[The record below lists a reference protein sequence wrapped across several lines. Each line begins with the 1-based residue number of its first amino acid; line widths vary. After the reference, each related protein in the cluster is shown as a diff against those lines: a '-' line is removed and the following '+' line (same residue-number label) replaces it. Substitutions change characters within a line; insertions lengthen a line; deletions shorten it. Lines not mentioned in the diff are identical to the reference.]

1 MQNIYDFISKNLKT
15 IVIIVG
21 FLVSFYVQSV
31 TNTQTISELKTQCI
45 GLEIRLSKQ
54 DEQINTL
61 KIDRAAYQ
69 STVEQVSLV
78 REDIKELRTDVK
90 ELLKKR

>member
-1 MQNIYDFISKNLKT
+1 MQNVYDFVTKNLKT
-15 IVIIVG
+15 IILIIG

-31 TNTQTISELKTQCI
+31 TNTQTISELKVQCST
-45 GLEIRLSKQ
+45 LELRLSKQ
-54 DEQINTL
+54 DEQINAL

-69 STVEQVSLV
+69 STVEQVSLI
-78 REDIKELRTDVK
+78 REDIKELRSDVK

>member
-15 IVIIVG
+15 IVLIVG

-78 REDIKELRTDVK
+78 REDIEELRTDVK

>member
-15 IVIIVG
+15 IVLIVG